1 MAQNPNQ
8 AQGIRRGLSAPP
20 KTAFPVAVAPAGQRV
35 RVARRRMSGVARFE
49 TLALVGLS
57 VLALV
62 ASGIQPYDRPTW
74 VLETLPVMLGLP
86 LLIAT
91 HRRFPLTPLV
101 YRLLF
106 VHGLILML
114 GGHYTYA
121 RVPAGFWLQEA
132 FDLARNHYDR
142 LGHLAQGFVPAM
154 LTREILVRASPL
166 RPGGWLFFLTAAV
179 VLAISASYEF
189 IEWGVALAMGMEA
202 DAFLAT
208 QGDVWDTQWD
218 MFLALLG
225 ALAALVLLSRVHDRQ
240 LARLR

>member
-1 MAQNPNQ
+1 MQE
-8 AQGIRRGLSAPP
+8 
-20 KTAFPVAVAPAGQRV
+20 VAHY
-35 RVARRRMSGVARFE
+35 E
-49 TLALVGLS
+49 TP
-57 VLALV
+57 VLAALTVLV
-62 ASGIQPYDRPTW
+62 LAVSGIQPFDRLTW
-74 VLETLPVMLGLP
+74 LLETFPVMLGLP
-86 LLIAT
+86 LLVAT
-91 HRRFPLTPLV
+91 RRRFPLTPLV

-121 RVPAGFWLQEA
+121 RVPAGFWLQDW

-154 LTREILVRASPL
+154 LAREILVRVTPL
-166 RPGGWLFFLTAAV
+166 RPGGWLFFLTASVA
-179 VLAISASYEF
+179 LAISACYEF
-189 IEWGVALAMGMEA
+189 IEWGVALVMGMDA

-225 ALAALVLLSRVHDRQ
+225 ALAAQILLSRLHDRQ
-240 LARLR
+240 LMRLI